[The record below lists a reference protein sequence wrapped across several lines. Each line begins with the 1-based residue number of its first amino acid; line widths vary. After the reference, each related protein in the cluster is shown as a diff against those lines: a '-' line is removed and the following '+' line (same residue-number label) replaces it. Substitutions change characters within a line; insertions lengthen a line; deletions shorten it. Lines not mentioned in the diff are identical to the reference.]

1 MSEVY
6 ARYRR
11 FTALYV
17 WAQEAG
23 IEDMIDTMLDELD
36 AVWYHD
42 LGEKEKEFDRRWNLF
57 LHEKRTCG
65 TDGKVRQ

>member
-23 IEDMIDTMLDELD
+23 IETMTDTMLDELD
-36 AVWYHD
+36 AVWYHG
-42 LGEKEKEFDRRWNLF
+42 LCEKEKEFDRRWNLF
-57 LHEKRTCG
+57 LHEKRTCSKG
-65 TDGKVRQ
+65 EKVG